1 MLRVVTIAVLLA
13 WQASAHDQHG
23 QPGTSFEGR
32 WRLAD
37 RGLTTLPV
45 VDDLIVTATES
56 SRTLSV
62 EQRLPEGARWVRYT
76 IAGHVSVGGRPL
88 PYNRAFPNIARW
100 RRDGLLLEAGAAV
113 RARSTPGAIYEEV
126 WSIAGTDVLA
136 VDITTRSFGGVPTT
150 VRLNYRRMPRPAF
163 TPPVNLVENAA
174 AEVGVASW
182 SHSGEA
188 AVEACDGD
196 PCFTVRN
203 GGSFH
208 QTILLP
214 REIGG
219 RYLVIIGSG
228 LSERVDADGAITGL
242 PTLYG
247 LVSSADG
254 RRITAHLQGMLARPA
269 GPNQWVTMSGV
280 FRMPDDADVLS
291 LQLNQASRQGVPQNG
306 SAARFDSVGVFA
318 FPTEQE
324 ARTFVESWRGR

>member
-150 VRLNYRRMPRPAF
+150 VRLNYRRLPRPAL
-163 TPPVNLVENAA
+163 TPPANLVENAA
-174 AEVGVASW
+174 AEVGVAPW

-188 AVEACDGD
+188 AIEACDGD

-203 GGSFH
+203 RGSFS

-214 REIGG
+214 REIPG

-228 LSERVDADGAITGL
+228 FSERFNVDGSGTGL
-242 PTLYG
+242 PYLYA
-247 LVSSADG
+247 LVTARDG
-254 RRITAHLQGMLARPA
+254 VRITAHLQGMRARPS
-269 GPNQWVTMSGV
+269 GPTEWVTMSGV
-280 FRMPDDADVLS
+280 FRMPDDSDVLT
-291 LQLNQASRQGVPQNG
+291 LQLHQASVKDIPQNG
-306 SAARFDSVGVFA
+306 SAARFDNIGVFA